1 MPSQSVQEFIYFRCN
16 RNHEKTLVTNSSGTI
31 SKTSNI
37 GVGTEDEAATNVLND
52 SFPCISLNNDTITI
66 ASLISEQSIS
76 ATSREPN
83 VYTKQGHDTSNEG
96 HDKSDFEIENEVKF
110 NPPHKPKLQMP
121 SKIGSEFNKTTTYTS
136 NLSPSDGQNVRMRR
150 VHLMETSS
158 EISRATGLE
167 NAIDASKDNAKEFE
181 DSSTDIHV
189 PHINNQLSNNG
200 FVLEEN

>member
-1 MPSQSVQEFIYFRCN
+1 MPSQLVQEFIYFRCN

-31 SKTSNI
+31 SKTSDI
-37 GVGTEDEAATNVLND
+37 GVGTEDEVATNVLND

-83 VYTKQGHDTSNEG
+83 VYTTQNHDTSNDG
-96 HDKSDFEIENEVKF
+96 HDKSDFEIENEVRF
-110 NPPHKPKLQMP
+110 DSTHKPKLQMP
-121 SKIGSEFNKTTTYTS
+121 SKVGSEFNKTTTYTS

-158 EISRATGLE
+158 ETSRETGLE
-167 NAIDASKDNAKEFE
+167 NSIEESKDHSKGFE
-181 DSSTDIHV
+181 NVSTDIHA
-189 PHINNQLSNNG
+189 PHINDQLSNNG